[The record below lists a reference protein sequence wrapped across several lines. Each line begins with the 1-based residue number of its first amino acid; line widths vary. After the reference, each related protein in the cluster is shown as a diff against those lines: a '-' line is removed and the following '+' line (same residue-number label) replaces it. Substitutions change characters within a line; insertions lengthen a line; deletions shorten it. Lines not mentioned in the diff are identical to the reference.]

1 METILIAGG
10 AGLIGTNLSRKLKI
24 KGYNVVLL
32 SRKSNRGNPYSVYM
46 WNPDKNEIEN
56 EAIKRADYIINLAGA
71 GIGDKRWTKIR
82 RQLILDSRIKTTGLL
97 FNKVQESGK
106 QPKAFITASAI
117 GYYGTITSEKLF
129 SETDRPGK
137 DFSAQVCRQW
147 ENTAD
152 RFEEIGIRTV
162 KLRTGIVLSKKEGA
176 LSRMTLPVR
185 FGIGS
190 ALGSGRQYMPWI
202 HIDDICNIYIKA
214 IEDSKMTG
222 AYNAVAPEHISNRG
236 FMRILAKVNR
246 MPFFFPAI
254 PSFVLKILFGKMS
267 EIILNGSRISAEKI
281 ISAGYIFEYPDV
293 ENALN
298 NLFIQG

>member
-10 AGLIGTNLSRKLKI
+10 TGLIGKNLSRKLI
-24 KGYNVVLL
+24 EKGYNVALL
-32 SRKSNRGNPYSVYM
+32 SRKNSRGNPHSVYI
-46 WNPDKNEIEN
+46 WNPDKNEIEI
-56 EAIKRADYIINLAGA
+56 EAVKSADYIINLAGA
-71 GIGDKRWTKIR
+71 GIGDKRWTKKR

-97 FNKVQESGK
+97 FSKVRESGK

-117 GYYGTITSEKLF
+117 GYYGTATSEKLF
-129 SETDRPGK
+129 RETDAPGK
-137 DFSAQVCRQW
+137 DFSAEVCRQW
-147 ENTAD
+147 ENAAD
-152 RFEEIGIRTV
+152 RFEENGIRTV
-162 KLRTGIVLSKKEGA
+162 KLRTGIVLSKKDGA

-202 HIDDICNIYIKA
+202 HIDDICNIYLKA
-214 IEDSKMTG
+214 IQDSNMTG
-222 AYNAVAPEHISNRG
+222 VYNAVAPEHISNRE
-236 FMRILAKVNR
+236 FMRMLAMSIK

-281 ISAGYIFEYPDV
+281 ISAGYVFKYPDI
-293 ENALN
+293 ENALK
-298 NLFIQG
+298 NLFI